1 LTDLKEYFKKFSEK
15 YLFGKTKPVWRVAW
29 FCLSIIFVMGF
40 MMLITFSIAG
50 ALKMKKISPLWSL
63 PFLYLPWFGAVYFFR
78 RYVDNKSLQ
87 SLGLNLNSS
96 ILKIF
101 LGMIWGTILITLV
114 FDINIFL
121 GNLAAKS
128 YAWELYSSS
137 QIFLFL
143 GGSAFYLLISA
154 FMEELIF
161 RGYILQNLVESLN
174 IYLVVGISSLVFAL
188 VHIINA
194 GFNPLGIFNIFLFG
208 ITLSLFYLHSR
219 NLWIPIGLH
228 FAWNFCQIN
237 IFGFPIYG
245 FMSQSLIELEI
256 GGSEYLTG
264 GNFGPEASILSTFV
278 LCVVI
283 FVVQYQINVSK
294 IEV

>member
-15 YLFGKTKPVWRVAW
+15 YLFGKTKPVWRVVW
-29 FCLSIIFVMGF
+29 FCLSIIFVTGF
-40 MMLITFSIAG
+40 MTLITFSIAG

-96 ILKIF
+96 VLKIF
-101 LGMIWGTILITLV
+101 LGMIWGTILITLI

-128 YAWELYSSS
+128 YAWELCSSS

-143 GGSAFYLLISA
+143 GRSALYLLISA

-194 GFNPLGIFNIFLFG
+194 RFNPLGIFNIFLFG

-278 LCVVI
+278 LCAVI

>member
-1 LTDLKEYFKKFSEK
+1 LADLKEYIKRFSGS
-15 YLFGKTKPVWRVAW
+15 YLYGKAKPVWRVTF
-29 FCLSIIFVMGF
+29 FCLSLIFVAGF
-40 MMLITFSIAG
+40 MMLIVFSIAG

-63 PFLYLPWFGAVYFFR
+63 LFLYLPWFGVVYFFR

-87 SLGLNLNSS
+87 SFGLNLNSS
-96 ILKIF
+96 VLKIF
-101 LGMIWGTILITLV
+101 LGMIWGAILITIV

-128 YAWELYSSS
+128 YAWKSCSSS

-143 GGSAFYLLISA
+143 GGSAFYLLVSA

-174 IYLVVGISSLVFAL
+174 IYLAVGISSLVFAI

-194 GFNPLGIFNIFLFG
+194 GFNPLGVFNIFLFG
-208 ITLSLFYLHSR
+208 VTLSLFYLHSR

-245 FMSQSLIELEI
+245 FISQSLIELEI
-256 GGSEYLTG
+256 GGPKYLTG

-278 LCVVI
+278 LCAVI
-283 FVVQYQINVSK
+283 CVVQYQINVSK